1 MSGEGYGS
9 YFGTDDVSNMR
20 MRNISSADFNLIS
33 AEDNFD
39 YFTPSQ
45 QRHQQTQQQVRQ
57 QTAQGQQTAQR
68 QRTPQR
74 QSAEKAT
81 QQKSQPKKQTP
92 PRVSNRNKKSKKLFK
107 KSADKKQTQQIER
120 QGQRFATQQ
129 GTTGQAPSQQ
139 RAQAQAR
146 QQAQERQIQQQ
157 QRAQVQ
163 ERQRQQ
169 QQRQAEQQ
177 PKAPEARKQAVSD
190 SKKKKKRPPT
200 QKRYILTKKEHKR
213 LKREK
218 RYYNYLTKSG
228 KSKDAARVI
237 LAKRKRFLR
246 KSKNFLSALLVFIFA
261 FSLAFTYC
269 YYEGAPIKNIVVD
282 GKSDYDEDKII
293 SVAEISRGQNMLT
306 VREKQVNEKVTAK
319 LPLIS
324 KVTLRYN
331 FPETIELQVIS
342 TKAEIILK
350 NGSAYTCVD
359 QTGKVVSLKK
369 QKLQKDQF
377 LVTGIK
383 YDPFKVGEYFDI
395 KVPEKSENED
405 EQATLQRLSKQKEK
419 LKLDTVKEIVS
430 LLKVQKIYPCKI
442 DISNLEDIQVVF
454 DSRIRIYLG
463 DETRLDF
470 KIDTARDLMK
480 ANEENSDVA
489 YVDVRYSGKNYY
501 LPGSMER

>member
-1 MSGEGYGS
+1 MSGNGYGS

-39 YFTPSQ
+39 FLAPSQ
-45 QRHQQTQQQVRQ
+45 QRHQQVQQQRQTQQRQVAERQ
-57 QTAQGQQTAQR
+57 QSERASGQKAQVG
-68 QRTPQR
+68 
-74 QSAEKAT
+74 
-81 QQKSQPKKQTP
+81 KKQTP
-92 PRVSNRNKKSKKLFK
+92 PRASNQKQKAKKLFK
-107 KSADKKQTQQIER
+107 KSADKKQKSPTER

-129 GTTGQAPSQQ
+129 STAGQAVSQQ
-139 RAQAQAR
+139 RAQAQTR
-146 QQAQERQIQQQ
+146 QQQAQAQAQAGQRQA
-157 QRAQVQ
+157 AQ
-163 ERQRQQ
+163 QRQQ
-169 QQRQAEQQ
+169 QQRQAAGQ
-177 PKAPEARKQAVSD
+177 PQAPETRKQAASN
-190 SKKKKKRPPT
+190 SEKKKKRPPT
-200 QKRYILTKKEHKR
+200 KKRYVLTKKEHKR

-228 KSKDAARVI
+228 KTKDAARVI

-246 KSKNFLSALLVFIFA
+246 KSKNFLSAFLVFLFA

-282 GKSDYDEDKII
+282 GKSDYTDKKII
-293 SVAEISRGQNMLT
+293 SVAEITHGQNMLT
-306 VREKQVNEKVTAK
+306 VREKQVNEKVTTQ

-331 FPETIELQVIS
+331 FPETIQLQIIS
-342 TKAEIILK
+342 TKAEIVIK
-350 NGSAYTCVD
+350 SGSSVYTCID

-383 YDPFKVGEYFDI
+383 HDPFKVGEYFAI
-395 KVPEKSENED
+395 EVPEEVEGED

-419 LKLDTVKEIVS
+419 LKFDTVKEIVS
-430 LLKVQKIYPCKI
+430 LLKDKKIYPCKI

-463 DETRLDF
+463 DETRLNF
-470 KIDTARDLMK
+470 KINTAYDLIK